1 MSGPLGRAYY
11 SPPMT
16 TPRTTTLVMAAFVMA
31 GCSTNAA
38 RPASTPRTSPTAT
51 ASPSRTTASAF
62 CLDLT
67 AFQVG
72 VTVFRGEVGKAIERQ
87 PLDFKDLRKKAA
99 LIAHMGEEMRA
110 TAPPDIA
117 EQFRAVLT
125 AVKTSGSKLK
135 TGSSV
140 HDAVDPLYGKR
151 NQPAFDAVE
160 KYKCGPGGQ

>member
-1 MSGPLGRAYY
+1 
-11 SPPMT
+11 MT
-16 TPRTTTLVMAAFVMA
+16 IPRTTTLVMTAFVMA
-31 GCSTNAA
+31 GCSTTNAA

-51 ASPSRTTASAF
+51 ASPRRTTASAF

-67 AFQVG
+67 TFQVG

-99 LIAHMGEEMRA
+99 IIAHMGEEMRA
-110 TAPPDIA
+110 SAPPDIA
-117 EQFRAVLT
+117 EQFRTVLS
-125 AVKTSGSKLK
+125 AVKTSASKLK

-140 HDAVDPLYGKR
+140 RDVVDPLYGKR
-151 NQPAFDAVE
+151 YQPAFDAVD